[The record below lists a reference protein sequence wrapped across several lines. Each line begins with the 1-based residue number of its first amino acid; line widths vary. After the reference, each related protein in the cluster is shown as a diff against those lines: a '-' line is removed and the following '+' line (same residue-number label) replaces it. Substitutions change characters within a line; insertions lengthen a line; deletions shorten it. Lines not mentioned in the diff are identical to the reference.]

1 MRTEVGI
8 YGTEEDLA
16 TFKKLTENST
26 TESLVEFDI
35 HFYSDG
41 RKMLEDIHKN
51 EYKFDVFIL
60 DMEMKEFF
68 GFDMAK
74 QIKRLDID
82 SDIAFV
88 SSHDED
94 VFESFDYNPIQFIR
108 RHCLDIDM
116 QKLINKI
123 CKDTLKKQ
131 ENRLVIKS
139 EDGVVLLNRDDILYC
154 EMESRKINIYTT
166 DNTSKRI
173 SKRISLTELLTKL
186 GKEFFVKVHSGCIVN
201 ARHVNEYSYNNVI
214 MDNGKI
220 IEMSRGEFSNVKKAL
235 DCAQKEYI
243 YNINKESQYEEY
255 ETGNMHSYVYAIFF
269 VLDAELKR

>member
-1 MRTEVGI
+1 MGELMRTEVGI

-88 SSHDED
+88 SSQ
-94 VFESFDYNPIQFIR
+94 IGR
-108 RHCLDIDM
+108 
-116 QKLINKI
+116 
-123 CKDTLKKQ
+123 
-131 ENRLVIKS
+131 
-139 EDGVVLLNRDDILYC
+139 
-154 EMESRKINIYTT
+154 
-166 DNTSKRI
+166 
-173 SKRISLTELLTKL
+173 
-186 GKEFFVKVHSGCIVN
+186 
-201 ARHVNEYSYNNVI
+201 AHV
-214 MDNGKI
+214 
-220 IEMSRGEFSNVKKAL
+220 
-235 DCAQKEYI
+235 
-243 YNINKESQYEEY
+243 
-255 ETGNMHSYVYAIFF
+255 
-269 VLDAELKR
+269 